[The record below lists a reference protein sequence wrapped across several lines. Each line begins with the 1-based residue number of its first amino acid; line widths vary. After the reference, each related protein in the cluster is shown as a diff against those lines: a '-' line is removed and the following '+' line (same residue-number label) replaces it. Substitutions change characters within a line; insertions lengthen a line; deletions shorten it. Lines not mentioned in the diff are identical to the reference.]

1 MYQGGPQQM
10 QQMQWSEW
18 VGGQGGYP
26 TDFSGN
32 PNLCLVAVRG
42 RCAQLV
48 DNLQFLFL
56 NINTGQYVESP
67 VCGKNGGSEFIYQA
81 PAGQWIDQVITYN
94 NEYLQAVEFVTN
106 AGDRSPKF
114 GKKASNRKDHNMKG
128 RRITGVRIR
137 SG

>member
-1 MYQGGPQQM
+1 MLWRGPATAANDALAQDKAVLQQQIETLQQQLEQLRHDLAAMQQQM

-18 VGGQGGYP
+18 VGGQGGEP

-56 NINTGQYVESP
+56 NVNTGQYIESP
-67 VCGKNGGSEFIYQA
+67 VCGRNGS
-81 PAGQWIDQVITYN
+81 T
-94 NEYLQAVEFVTN
+94 T
-106 AGDRSPKF
+106 
-114 GKKASNRKDHNMKG
+114 
-128 RRITGVRIR
+128 
-137 SG
+137 